1 MFGCSSSAN
10 RDLDA
15 KVVNNALIVSFMT
28 ADPPR
33 VWRAD
38 MTGLATA
45 TLELREG
52 QPGRFRL
59 VMKTSA
65 GKEEDISTFNDKQT
79 ATDALRVI
87 TSAMLRSD
95 GGSSS
100 FSSGSSSGAS
110 SGGGF
115 LKPAIYVVVAVFVIW
130 FIGGALMNAA
140 HMGGGMHKLP
150 SDIKQGTAVP
160 ADKIFGGK

>member
-1 MFGCSSSAN
+1 MFGCSNSKDVEA
-10 RDLDA
+10 R
-15 KVVNNALIVSFMT
+15 VVNNALIVKLLT

-59 VMKTSA
+59 VMKTGA
-65 GKEEDISTFNDKQT
+65 GKEEDISTFSDREAATN
-79 ATDALRVI
+79 ALRIVTDA
-87 TSAMLRSD
+87 MLQGD
-95 GGSSS
+95 GGGGIV
-100 FSSGSSSGAS
+100 SSGSS
-110 SGGGF
+110 GGGM
-115 LKPAIYVVVAVFVIW
+115 LRPALWVVGIVAVVW
-130 FIGGALMNAA
+130 FFGGALAGALHNA
-140 HMGGGMHKLP
+140 GGMHKLP
-150 SDIKQGTAVP
+150 ADIKQGTAVP

>member
-1 MFGCSSSAN
+1 MFGCSSSSKDVEA
-10 RDLDA
+10 R
-15 KVVNNALIVSFMT
+15 VVNNALIVKLLT

-59 VMKTSA
+59 VMKTGG
-65 GKEEDISTFNDKQT
+65 GKEEDISTFADRET
-79 ATDALRVI
+79 ATNALRVV
-87 TSAMLRSD
+87 TDAMLQGD
-95 GGSSS
+95 GGT
-100 FSSGSSSGAS
+100 SSGGHVSQGS
-110 SGGGF
+110 SGGGI
-115 LKPAIYVVVAVFVIW
+115 LRPALWIVGIVAVVWLF
-130 FIGGALMNAA
+130 GGALLGALHNS
-140 HMGGGMHKLP
+140 GGMHKLP
-150 SDIKQGTAVP
+150 TDIKQGTAVP

>member
-1 MFGCSSSAN
+1 MFGCSSS

-15 KVVNNALIVSFMT
+15 KVVNNALVVSFLT

-52 QPGRFRL
+52 QPGKFRL
-59 VMKTSA
+59 VMKTPG
-65 GKEEDISTFNDKQT
+65 GKEEDISTFTDRET
-79 ATDALRVI
+79 AANALRCV
-87 TSAMLRSD
+87 TDAMLRGE
-95 GGSSS
+95 GGNSSA
-100 FSSGSSSGAS
+100 SSASTS
-110 SGGGF
+110 SGGGVMKKVF
-115 LKPAIYVVVAVFVIW
+115 WITVVALVLYLIVQVL
-130 FIGGALMNAA
+130 GNAL
-140 HMGGGMHKLP
+140 HGGGGGRGLP
-150 SDIKQGTAVP
+150 PGVKAGTAVP

>member
-1 MFGCSSSAN
+1 MFGCSSS
-10 RDLDA
+10 RGLDA
-15 KVVNNALIVSFMT
+15 KVVNNALVVSFLT

-52 QPGRFRL
+52 QPGKFRL
-59 VMKTSA
+59 VMKTPG
-65 GKEEDISTFNDKQT
+65 GKEEDISTFTDRET
-79 ATDALRVI
+79 AANALRCV
-87 TSAMLRSD
+87 TDAMLRGE

-100 FSSGSSSGAS
+100 SAS
-110 SGGGF
+110 TS
-115 LKPAIYVVVAVFVIW
+115 A
-130 FIGGALMNAA
+130 
-140 HMGGGMHKLP
+140 GGGMMKRVFWIAIVLLVLYLAVNVLANALHGGGGGRSLP
-150 SDIKQGTAVP
+150 PGVKAGTAVP

>member
-1 MFGCSSSAN
+1 MFGCSTN

-15 KVVNNALIVSFMT
+15 KVVNNALVVSFLT

-38 MTGLATA
+38 MTGLSTA

-59 VMKTSA
+59 VMRTGN
-65 GKEEDISTFNDKQT
+65 GKEEDISTFADKQT
-79 ATDALRVI
+79 ATDALRVV
-87 TSAMLRSD
+87 TNAMLRGE
-95 GGSSS
+95 GGSAGGSPS
-100 FSSGSSSGAS
+100 YYAAPSSGSSLGGTALKIVVWFGAVLVAIWLVLHAL
-110 SGGGF
+110 SGGGHAGRE
-115 LKPAIYVVVAVFVIW
+115 LPAGVKP
-130 FIGGALMNAA
+130 GA
-140 HMGGGMHKLP
+140 
-150 SDIKQGTAVP
+150 AVP